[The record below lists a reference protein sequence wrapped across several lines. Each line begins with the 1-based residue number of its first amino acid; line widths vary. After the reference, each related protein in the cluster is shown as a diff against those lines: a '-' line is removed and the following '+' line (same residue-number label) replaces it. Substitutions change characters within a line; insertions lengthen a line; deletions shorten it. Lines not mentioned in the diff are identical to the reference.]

1 MKAIAL
7 LLFLPFLSF
16 AQDIP
21 KKDQLKAKRITANAI
36 TLFNEGQSSNAYM
49 LLKQAVAIDPNN
61 GNAFYWLAN
70 TEFDLRSYFY
80 AQEHMQKAITQLG
93 SGLNADHLYLAVQ
106 IELSLGQLQSA
117 NQLIERAKKMLNS
130 DKNFQALG
138 FGLLEKQCLYA
149 LQEQQKGIGNQRILL
164 GGALNTKYDE
174 YGPILSADGLTL
186 YFTSRNPDAKGANLN
201 PDDQRFFED
210 IYQAQRDPLTDTLW
224 MRIYTNDEL
233 LNTEGFDALSYVS
246 ADQKMALGTLNTTAS
261 KEGENKTML
270 TQSSDIF
277 ELSTELA
284 GSWDDKRLITEIPG
298 LNTSY
303 FDGSPTK
310 TDTIWIDEF
319 TYVEELYFVS
329 DRNSEKYA
337 TEIYC
342 AKKING
348 IWQAEVKALPQ
359 GINTEGRETTP
370 YVTPDGKFLFF
381 ASDGHAGMGGY
392 DLFMCKRKGAEW
404 SAPINLGAK
413 INTTLDDTHL
423 QLGTQYATWAS
434 VSDIDGLFSYNLF
447 FAPIGILQTEGLK

>member
-392 DLFMCKRKGAEW
+392 DLFMCKRNGAEW

-423 QLGTQYATWAS
+423 QLGTEYATWAS

>member
-277 ELSTELA
+277 ELSAELA

-392 DLFMCKRKGAEW
+392 DLFMCKRNGAEW

-447 FAPIGILQTEGLK
+447 FAPIGILQTEDLK

>member
-93 SGLNADHLYLAVQ
+93 SGLNADDLYLAVQ

-130 DKNFQALG
+130 NKNFQALG
-138 FGLLEKQCLYA
+138 FDLLEKQCLYA

-210 IYQAQRDPLTDTLW
+210 IYQAQRDPLSDTLW

-392 DLFMCKRKGAEW
+392 DLFMCKRNGAEW